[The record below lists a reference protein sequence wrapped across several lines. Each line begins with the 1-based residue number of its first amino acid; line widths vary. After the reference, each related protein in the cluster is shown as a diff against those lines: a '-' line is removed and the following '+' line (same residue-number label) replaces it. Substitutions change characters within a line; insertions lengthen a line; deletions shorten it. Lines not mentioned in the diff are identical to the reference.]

1 MELITPGIG
10 LLFWMVLIFSLLLFI
25 LGKYAWKPVLKSLK
39 NRENSIE
46 EALRLAD
53 KTREQMAQLKS
64 DNEKLMEEARKE
76 RDKMMAE
83 ARDMK
88 DHILSEARQ
97 KSVEEGKKLIDQA
110 RSQITQEKAA
120 AIDEI
125 RNMVAGYSV
134 EIAEKL
140 LRKKLEK
147 DQDQQA
153 LIEEHI
159 KSIRL
164 N

>member
-46 EALRLAD
+46 DALRLAD

-64 DNEKLMEEARKE
+64 DNEKLMDEARKE

-83 ARDMK
+83 AREMK

-97 KSVEEGKKLIDQA
+97 RSVEEGKKLIDQA
-110 RSQITQEKAA
+110 RTQITQEKAA

-125 RNMVAGYSV
+125 RTMVAGYSV

-147 DQDQQA
+147 DKDQQA
-153 LIEEHI
+153 LIEEYI

>member
-64 DNEKLMEEARKE
+64 DNEKLMVEARKE

-83 ARDMK
+83 AREMK
-88 DHILSEARQ
+88 DHILGEARQ
-97 KSVEEGKKLIDQA
+97 RSVEEGKKLIDQA
-110 RSQITQEKAA
+110 RTQITQEKAA

-125 RNMVAGYSV
+125 RTMVAGYSV

-147 DQDQQA
+147 DKDQQT
-153 LIEEHI
+153 LIEEYI

>member
-39 NRENSIE
+39 NREHSIE
-46 EALRLAD
+46 EALQLAD

-64 DNEKLMEEARKE
+64 DNEKLMDEARKE

-83 ARDMK
+83 AREMK

-97 KSVEEGKKLIDQA
+97 RSVEEGKKLIDQA
-110 RSQITQEKAA
+110 RTQITQEKAA

-125 RNMVAGYSV
+125 RTMVAGYSV

-147 DQDQQA
+147 DKDQQV
-153 LIEEHI
+153 LIEEYI